1 MQGAVQKLKV
11 LFLCTGNSCRSQ
23 MAEGWARRLQ
33 SDVIEPYSA
42 GTEPHGLNPNAV
54 RVMAEVGV
62 DISGHRSKHL
72 DEVKDIA
79 FDYVVTVCDQAYES
93 CPRFPGRMKVIHV
106 DFDDPPKLAV
116 NSPNDEE
123 ALSHYRRVRDEIR
136 TFIQDDLGKRLKMVG
151 DSSPDKQE
159 QIREAVREGYGKIAK
174 TGGTCG
180 SASCCGSE
188 AAEQVARVVGYS
200 QAELATLPEGA
211 NMGLSC
217 GNPTAMASLKV
228 GEVVLDLGSGG
239 GFDVFIAGQK
249 VGPTGRV
256 IGVDMTPDMVS
267 KARRGTAA
275 YTQRTGLDNVEFR
288 LGEIEHLP
296 VADAGVDVVISNCVL
311 NLSPDK
317 PQVWRE
323 VGRVLRPG
331 GRVAIS
337 DLALL
342 KPLPEEI
349 RDMVES
355 LIGCVAGAVL
365 VDQTRAMAEAAGLVE
380 IQLTPKPGYVD
391 AMMDGNDPLYRKI
404 IEHLPAGTKAGDY
417 VTSLEVVAKKG
428 QGQASGT
435 SDTPQRIYNPAVGE
449 LVAIGA
455 AIAANCEPC
464 FKYHYGQARKYG
476 VSQEDMA
483 CAVTMAQ
490 KVKEAPARAMIDLAN
505 RYLGCTVSAEEA
517 GAPPANTCCGT
528 PGTPNGRSSVI
539 PSDSARRAGKTLPDG
554 KSRCS

>member
-1 MQGAVQKLKV
+1 LAQ
-11 LFLCTGNSCRSQ
+11 NS
-23 MAEGWARRLQ
+23 EN
-33 SDVIEPYSA
+33 E
-42 GTEPHGLNPNAV
+42 
-54 RVMAEVGV
+54 
-62 DISGHRSKHL
+62 
-72 DEVKDIA
+72 
-79 FDYVVTVCDQAYES
+79 
-93 CPRFPGRMKVIHV
+93 
-106 DFDDPPKLAV
+106 
-116 NSPNDEE
+116 EE
-123 ALSHYRRVRDEIR
+123 ALNHYRRVRDEIR
-136 TFIQDDLGKRLKMVG
+136 AFIENDLGKGLKMV
-151 DSSPDKQE
+151 DDPSPEKKE
-159 QIREAVREGYGKIAK
+159 QIRETVREGYGKIAK

-180 SASCCGSE
+180 SASCCGSG

-200 QAELATLPEGA
+200 EAELATLPEGA

-217 GNPTAMASLKV
+217 GNPTALASLKA
-228 GEVVLDLGSGG
+228 GEAVLDLGSGG

-275 YTQRTGLDNVEFR
+275 YTQRTSLDNVEFR

-296 VADAGVDVVISNCVL
+296 VADASVDVVISNCVL

-323 VGRVLRPG
+323 VGRVLKPG
-331 GRVAIS
+331 GRVAVS

-349 RDMVES
+349 MNMIES
-355 LIGCVAGAVL
+355 LIGCVGGAVL
-365 VDQTRAMAEAAGLVE
+365 VDQTRAMAEAAGLVDIE
-380 IQLTPKPGYVD
+380 LTPKPGYVD
-391 AMMDGNDPLYRKI
+391 AMMDWNDPLYRKI
-404 IEHLPAGTKAGDY
+404 VEHLPTGAKAGDY
-417 VTSLEVVAKKG
+417 ITSLDVAARKG
-428 QGQASGT
+428 QGQASGM
-435 SDTPQRIYNPAVGE
+435 SEKPQRTYTPAVGE

-464 FKYHYGQARKYG
+464 FKYHYSQACKYG

-490 KVKEAPARAMIDLAN
+490 KVKEAPARAMLDVTN
-505 RYLGCTVSAEEA
+505 KYLGCSASAEEA

-528 PGTPNGRSSVI
+528 PRAPNGRTSATQD
-539 PSDSARRAGKTLPDG
+539 DSACCTGKTLPDG
-554 KSRCS
+554 KSCCS